1 MFNLTNLIILVITI
15 AYIPA
20 SYTLFTMQVKMPPV
34 GGLPFCK
41 AYYYA
46 LPVLVM
52 SVLMLVLSGYK
63 TIAFLITGDESIC
76 APVAQEGGSVV
87 D

>member
-1 MFNLTNLIILVITI
+1 
-15 AYIPA
+15 
-20 SYTLFTMQVKMPPV
+20 
-34 GGLPFCK
+34 
-41 AYYYA
+41 
-46 LPVLVM
+46 M